1 MKSFQIGLRPA
12 LTATMLLAALAAAPL
27 ARAAT
32 PEAAP
37 IVALNAALIATMKA
51 GSANASFTSRYN
63 ALDPVVKSTFNLPVI
78 LQNSTGFYW
87 STLPA
92 AQQQELEK
100 VFEQFTVAS
109 YVSGFD
115 GYGGQ
120 QIIVLPAE
128 RSVGDKKVVETQI
141 VPSDGSDPTELDYVM
156 TKGDNGWQATDVLLN
171 GTISKVA
178 IQSSDFSSEVTS
190 GDASQLISALK
201 SKVADLS
208 GGALSN

>member
-1 MKSFQIGLRPA
+1 MKKFISFPA
-12 LTATMLLAALAAAPL
+12 LGALSLLAALAVVPAAQ
-27 ARAAT
+27 AAT

-37 IVALNAALIATMKA
+37 IVALNAALISTMKA

-63 ALDPVVKSTFNLPVI
+63 ALAPVVESTFNLPVI

-92 AQQQELEK
+92 AQQQELQK

-109 YVSGFD
+109 YVNGFD
-115 GYGGQ
+115 GYSGQ
-120 QIIVLPAE
+120 QINVLPAE
-128 RSVGDKKVVETQI
+128 RTVGDKKVVETQI
-141 VPSDGSDPTELDYVM
+141 VPNDGSDPTELDYVM
-156 TKGDNGWQATDVLLN
+156 AKGENGWQVTDVLLN